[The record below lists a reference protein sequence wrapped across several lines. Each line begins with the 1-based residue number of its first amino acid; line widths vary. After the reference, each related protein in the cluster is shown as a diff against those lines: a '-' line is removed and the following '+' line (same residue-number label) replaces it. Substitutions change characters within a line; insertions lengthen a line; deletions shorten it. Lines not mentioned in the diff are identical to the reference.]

1 MSLFSLQ
8 VEIHEKKEINSFQKS
23 VKYFSIRKKQH
34 EFYKNQINPLNANP
48 TKRSKSLIQLEW

>member
-23 VKYFSIRKKQH
+23 VKHFSIRKKQH
-34 EFYKNQINPLNANP
+34 EFYKNQINPLSANP
-48 TKRSKSLIQLEW
+48 TKITHTT